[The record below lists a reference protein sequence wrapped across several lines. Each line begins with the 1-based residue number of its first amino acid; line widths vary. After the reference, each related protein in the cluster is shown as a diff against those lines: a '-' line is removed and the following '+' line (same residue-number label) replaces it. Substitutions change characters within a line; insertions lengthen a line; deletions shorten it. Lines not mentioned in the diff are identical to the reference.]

1 MKKRWIQYFLIA
13 VLSTIY
19 GCSDK
24 ISTPYIFQG
33 ETQGTYYRISYYAED
48 SIVGKAKIEACLN
61 DFLQTASLW
70 EERSIIS
77 KVNRNEPVAL
87 NSDFVRLFDAAK
99 IVSQATEGAFDI
111 TVGDLVRNWGFG
123 YKANQALPEEAVD
136 SLLQFVGYQ
145 KVDIVDGKV
154 VKSDPRIKID
164 FNAIAKGYSVDV
176 VAHLLESSN
185 ITDFIVDIGGEIYA
199 KGAKP
204 DGSAWNI
211 GIEKPAADSNA
222 ERVVQTVISVSN
234 KAVATSGT
242 YRKYREVDGLRY
254 SHTIDPKT
262 GYPVSHS
269 LLSVT
274 VVADLCAQADALAT
288 AFMVMGI
295 EKTMTFLKDHPD
307 FEAYFIFVDENG
319 DLQTSCTEGFKDLIL

>member
-1 MKKRWIQYFLIA
+1 MKKRWSQYFLIA
-13 VLSTIY
+13 FLLIVC
-19 GCSDK
+19 GCANRGT
-24 ISTPYIFQG
+24 TPYIFQG
-33 ETQGTYYRISYYAED
+33 ETQGTYYRITYYADD
-48 SIVGKAKIEACLN
+48 SIVGKAKVEACLN
-61 DFLQTASLW
+61 DFLQTASLF
-70 EERSIIS
+70 EENSIIS

-87 NSDFVRLFDAAK
+87 NSDFAEIFNVSK
-99 IVSQATEGAFDI
+99 QVSQATGGAFDI
-111 TVGDLVRNWGFG
+111 TVGDLVKNWGFG
-123 YKANQALPEEAVD
+123 YKANQELPEETVD

-145 KVDIVDGKV
+145 KVDIIDEKV

-176 VAHLLESSN
+176 VAHLLENAN
-185 ITDFIVDIGGEIYA
+185 IENFIVDIGGEIYA

-242 YRKYREVDGLRY
+242 YRKYREVDGVRY

-274 VVADLCAQADALAT
+274 VVANSCAQADALAT
-288 AFMVMGI
+288 AFMVMGV
-295 EKTMTFLKDHPD
+295 EKAMVFLKDHPD
-307 FEAYFIFVDENG
+307 FEAYFIFSDENG
-319 DLQTSCTEGFKDLIL
+319 AWQTACTEGFRKLIL